1 MATKDDGSTRINQDT
16 PSTTGTRT
24 GEDVTSRMTG
34 ARSEPV
40 RSEPVRTEAVRT
52 ETVNAETTGRDER
65 VVPRE
70 VADAGI
76 RHLKTSAAAAF
87 ALVFGVA
94 ALFSALTAVL
104 APVAIVLAVV
114 GIVLAVVG
122 RKMSRKPGITGR
134 TVATG
139 GLVTSVLALLV
150 GLAVVAGASV
160 LVNNDT
166 YLNKVTNKIDKLKTS
181 VPSGSEL
188 KAKVPG
194 Q

>member
-1 MATKDDGSTRINQDT
+1 MANKDDGSTRINQDT
-16 PSTTGTRT
+16 PSSSGTRT
-24 GEDVTSRMTG
+24 GEDVSARMTG
-34 ARSEPV
+34 
-40 RSEPVRTEAVRT
+40 TRT
-52 ETVNAETTGRDER
+52 ETVPTEPARTETPSQDER

-70 VADAGI
+70 VAETGF

-104 APVAIVLAVV
+104 APVAILLALV
-114 GIVLAVVG
+114 GIILAVVG

-139 GLVTSVLALLV
+139 GLVTSVLALLI
-150 GLAVVAGASV
+150 GFAVVAGASV
-160 LVNNDT
+160 LVNNDK
-166 YLNKVTNKIDKLKTS
+166 YLNKVTNQIDKLKS
-181 VPSGSEL
+181 DVPSGTEIKS
-188 KAKVPG
+188 KVPG